1 MYNHLPVTSV
11 FKTTQIH
18 IYAVSLTLFLCSRE
32 LSRSD
37 SCACGVRDLNATSQR
52 YLLPKACTG
61 KPNIANFYTG
71 PTVTCLKS

>member
-37 SCACGVRDLNATSQR
+37 SCACGVRDLICHITAVF
-52 YLLPKACTG
+52 
-61 KPNIANFYTG
+61 IAESMYWETEH
-71 PTVTCLKS
+71 S